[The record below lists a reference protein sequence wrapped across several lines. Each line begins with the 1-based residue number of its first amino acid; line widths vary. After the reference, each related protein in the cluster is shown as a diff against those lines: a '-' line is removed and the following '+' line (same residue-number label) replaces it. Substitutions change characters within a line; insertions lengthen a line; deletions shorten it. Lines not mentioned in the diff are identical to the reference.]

1 MRLIDADALI
11 DTIAIISKK
20 FAKTDAQKALMGR
33 VMYHLEHKPEC
44 IVRCKDCK
52 HSGMYAFGCGEH
64 EHLACL
70 EIEEDGFV
78 GMATRVN
85 DDDYCSRGERK
96 EI

>member
-11 DTIAIISKK
+11 DTIAIIAKK

-33 VMYHLEHKPEC
+33 VMYIIEHKTEQV
-44 IVRCKDCK
+44 VRCKDCK
-52 HSGMYAFGCGEH
+52 RSGMYTFGCGDR

-78 GMATRVN
+78 RMATAVD

-96 EI
+96 EK